1 MLIGENSDS
10 IIDNELSVDKW
21 VVNREDTEVN
31 EEFAGSVS
39 IGKTSEQRYLGF
51 ILSNTG
57 SNMPNINAL
66 KGKSIGTIKQIIIKL
81 ESLHLQKYFFE
92 CSMIFMK
99 AFLRSSILYA
109 SEICVRLK
117 LDSWKELRNP
127 I

>member
-51 ILSNTG
+51 IL
-57 SNMPNINAL
+57 
-66 KGKSIGTIKQIIIKL
+66 
-81 ESLHLQKYFFE
+81 
-92 CSMIFMK
+92 
-99 AFLRSSILYA
+99 
-109 SEICVRLK
+109 
-117 LDSWKELRNP
+117 
-127 I
+127 